1 MSKFVII
8 VVVLKFTKTLN
19 KNCLNHCLF
28 QIVILKKLSLILS
41 FFYLYANVITK
52 IINTL

>member
-8 VVVLKFTKTLN
+8 VVVSKFTKTSN
-19 KNCLNHCLF
+19 KNCLNYCLF
-28 QIVILKKLSLILS
+28 QIVILKKLLLILL
-41 FFYLYANVITK
+41 FFCLYASVITK